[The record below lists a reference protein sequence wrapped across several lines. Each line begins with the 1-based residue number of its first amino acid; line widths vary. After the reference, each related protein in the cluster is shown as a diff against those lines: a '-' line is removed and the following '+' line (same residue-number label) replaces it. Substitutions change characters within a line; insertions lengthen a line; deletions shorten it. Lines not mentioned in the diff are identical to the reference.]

1 MSNQQPS
8 IQENYQC
15 SSNSNCA
22 AMPINSAANTTQ
34 DLYTPCTECSSIYN
48 ARKIRTSYDKF
59 WLKFYNN
66 KAQNTATDLMDLQF
80 AA

>member
-1 MSNQQPS
+1 MSNQQEE
-8 IQENYQC
+8 IQENYGCQ
-15 SSNSNCA
+15 NCA
-22 AMPINSAANTTQ
+22 AEPINSTGDSLQN
-34 DLYTPCTECSSIYN
+34 LYSPCTECSSIYN
-48 ARKIRTSYDKF
+48 ARKIRTAYDQF